1 MIRALFLDLDGT
13 LLENDIGTFL
23 PAYLNLL
30 GEFMAEVA
38 PPEQLTRQVLQATQA
53 MVANQDP
60 RRTLKEVFDEAFYP
74 AMGTTEAAWHDR
86 IDRFYREVF
95 PELRALCRPRPGA
108 QALVAG
114 ALARGLEVVIAT
126 NPLFPRVAIEQRLA
140 WAGVPVDR
148 FRYSIVASYES
159 FHFAKPNMAFFA
171 EALGRLGLP
180 PAQAAMVGDEETTD
194 LVPARHLGMA
204 ARQVGQSEAD
214 LERTLDWLERQAAQE
229 VDPEALRDPDVL
241 LALIRGHTAALD
253 AVARDLPE
261 DRWRRRPAEAEWAP
275 VEILCHLRDV
285 EREVNQPRIEA
296 ILRQDTPFLSAS
308 DTDRWAETRDYLNQ
322 SGPQALAA
330 YLEARLA
337 TLARLEGLHPD
348 DWRRPA
354 RHALLGPTDLVE
366 IVALSV
372 EHERLHLAQ
381 LRQALASPQPTGT

>member
-1 MIRALFLDLDGT
+1 MIRALLIDLDGT

-30 GEFMAEVA
+30 GDHMAEVA
-38 PPEQLTRQVLQATQA
+38 RPERLTRQVLQATQA

-60 RRTLKEVFDEAFYP
+60 RRTLKEVFDQAFYP
-74 AMGTTEAAWHDR
+74 AMDTTEAAWRER
-86 IDRFYREVF
+86 IQRFYREVF
-95 PELRALCRPRPGA
+95 PELHALCRPRPGA
-108 QALVAG
+108 QALVSG

-126 NPLFPRVAIEQRLA
+126 NPLFPRVAIEQRLE
-140 WAGVPVDR
+140 WAGVSVDQ
-148 FRYSIVASYES
+148 FEYAVVSAYES

-180 PAQAAMVGDEETTD
+180 PSQAAMVGDEETTD
-194 LVPARHLGMA
+194 LVPARNLGMA
-204 ARQVGQSEAD
+204 ARQVGQSEED
-214 LERTLDWLERQAAQE
+214 LERTLEWLDRQAAQGG
-229 VDPEALRDPDVL
+229 DPEAVRDPDVL
-241 LALIRGHTAALD
+241 LALIRGHAAALD
-253 AVARDLPE
+253 TMARDLPE
-261 DRWRRRPAEAEWAP
+261 DRWRRRPAQAEWAP

-285 EREVNQPRIEA
+285 EREVNQPRIET
-296 ILRQDTPFLSAS
+296 ILSQETPFLSAS
-308 DTDRWAETRDYLNQ
+308 DTDRWAETRDYLWQ
-322 SGPQALAA
+322 SGPQALAE

-337 TLARLEGLHPD
+337 TLERLEGLQPE

-381 LRQALASPQPTGT
+381 LRQALASPQPADG